1 MLEVFLIISILV
13 LIIGIFLL
21 YRKINLLSSS
31 KDDQVMKLLS
41 QNIQGI
47 SQRFERATEEIGKV
61 TELGRDMKNF
71 QKDFETFFNSPKL
84 RGNLGEQVLRD
95 LLEQVLPKE
104 NFELQ
109 YKFKEGQTVDAIIK
123 TDKGL
128 IPIDAKFPLE
138 NFRKM
143 AQSPSEQEKVIFE
156 REFIKDV
163 KKHIQDI
170 SNKYILPQEKTV
182 DFALMYV
189 PSESIYY
196 EVIREHQELQD
207 FARNQKVLLVSPN
220 NFYYFLQVIMIGLEG
235 KRVEEKAEKI
245 LEILKAV
252 RLDSQ
257 GLEQALSVLS
267 RHITNAKGAMDQVT
281 NKHRQLDSKIDGVR
295 LLK

>member
-1 MLEVFLIISILV
+1 MLQVFLIIGILI
-13 LIIGIFLL
+13 LIVSIFLL
-21 YRKINLLSSS
+21 YRKISLLSSS

-47 SQRFERATEEIGKV
+47 SQRFDRATEEIGKV
-61 TELGRDMKNF
+61 TELGRDMKSF

-95 LLEQVLPKE
+95 LLEQILPKE

-128 IPIDAKFPLE
+128 ISIDAKFPLE

-143 AQSPSEQEKVIFE
+143 TQTKSDQEKVIFE
-156 REFIKDV
+156 REFTRDV

-170 SNKYILPQEKTV
+170 SDKYILPQEKTV

-207 FARNQKVLLVSPN
+207 FARNKKVLLVSPN
-220 NFYYFLQVIMIGLEG
+220 SFYYFLQVIMIGLEG
-235 KRVEEKAEKI
+235 KKVEEKAERI

-252 RLDSQ
+252 RLSSQ
-257 GLEQALSVLS
+257 ELEQALSVLS
-267 RHITNAKGAMDQVT
+267 RHITNAKGAIDQVI

>member
-1 MLEVFLIISILV
+1 

-267 RHITNAKGAMDQVT
+267 RHITNAKGTMDQVT

>member
-1 MLEVFLIISILV
+1 LIT
-13 LIIGIFLL
+13 GIFLL

-267 RHITNAKGAMDQVT
+267 RHITNAKGTMDQVT